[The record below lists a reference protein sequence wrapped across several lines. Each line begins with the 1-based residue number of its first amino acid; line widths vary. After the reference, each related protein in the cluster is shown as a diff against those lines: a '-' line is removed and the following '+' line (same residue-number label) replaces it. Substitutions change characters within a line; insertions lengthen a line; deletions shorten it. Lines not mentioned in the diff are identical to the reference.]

1 MLKSAQYRKQKEK
14 TPLIIRLDKREIPS
28 LKETLSDELKSV
40 TENIIFIQR
49 NKNRPTDAALKFIE
63 GKRIL

>member
-1 MLKSAQYRKQKEK
+1 MLKSAQYRK

-49 NKNRPTDAALKFIE
+49 NKNRPMDAALKFIE